1 VTKLA
6 TNNRTLFSGRRP
18 ERLYLFKSCVAGT
31 FCPYIERSF
40 RYILNSLSID
50 YFDDPRQSSCTGF
63 GKHCGVMP
71 PETTL
76 ALNARNLALAQ
87 DSGYTNIVCT
97 CPTSYGN
104 LKECMEELKDE
115 MTKNSINAVLDTI
128 GVVYKDG
135 LRVFHA
141 AEVLHSLRETLKKRS
156 RGSLNGVRVATHHG
170 CHYTKI
176 FYDEVIGGTWEYP
189 TLLDEVCEPF
199 SPELI
204 DYPERTL
211 CCGMGF
217 THLIGDRRY
226 TEATAFRKLESILSG
241 EPDVIIT
248 MCAGC
253 QAVLDSYQKSFENK
267 LDHAAP
273 VLNVAQLVA
282 LLLGGD
288 INKDACLQFSSIDVG
303 PLLEK
308 MAVV

>member
-1 VTKLA
+1 MNELA
-6 TNNRTLFSGRRP
+6 TNDRALFFGRRP

-40 RYILNSLSID
+40 RFILNSLSID

-76 ALNARNLALAQ
+76 ALNGRNLALAH
-87 DSGYTNIVCT
+87 DSGYTNVVCT

-104 LKECMEELKDE
+104 LKECIKELKDVK
-115 MTKNSINAVLDTI
+115 TKNAIDAVLQTI
-128 GVVYKDG
+128 GVVYNDD
-135 LRVFHA
+135 LQVFHA
-141 AEVLHSLRETLKKRS
+141 AEVIHSLRDTLNKRS
-156 RGSLNGVRVATHHG
+156 RGSLNGIRIATHHG

-176 FYDEVIGGTWEYP
+176 FYDEIIGGTWEYP
-189 TLLDEVCEPF
+189 TLLDEIFEPF

-211 CCGMGF
+211 CCGLGF
-217 THLIGDRRY
+217 THLIGDRVY
-226 TEATAFRKLESILSG
+226 TEATALRKLESILS
-241 EPDVIIT
+241 ETPDVIVT

-253 QAVLDSYQKSFENK
+253 QAVLDTYQKSFENR
-267 LDHAAP
+267 LDHVAP
-273 VLNVAQLVA
+273 VLNVAQLMA
-282 LLLGGD
+282 ILLGAD
-288 INKDACLQFSSIDVG
+288 VHKDACLQFSSIDVG

-308 MAVV
+308 MAVI